1 MADLPEALKQY
12 LPAPFLLALTVAWW
26 MGGDS
31 LKDLFQEEI
40 AHPPAHIQIEDDRDH
55 LHRVVIEITPHSPKA
70 FEAVSIEVD
79 LVAKPDDITAQ
90 RAALDGS
97 HLKLDIRPKDNS
109 QDQFFA
115 DRLVGQSAPI
125 TLEQRETIE
134 ISLHETAGKAVRE
147 VWLHSKDRAPIAAS
161 ALNQRWPLTDS
172 VWRIV
177 LGLLGLLALYYLIK
191 FVVSL
196 FSKKAQRQLDEDVDF
211 LHNCLNGDAT
221 SVSRF
226 DRDLQPLI
234 DAGTTKYLRAFTD
247 AVREPARQTLIRH
260 EIFRRADTLPQIRKS
275 LSGEVQRFVITFCV
289 GMLKREYE
297 TIQKIGKTDAAKI
310 H

>member
-1 MADLPEALKQY
+1 MADLPEGLKKF
-12 LPAPFLLALTVAWW
+12 LPGPLLLAGTIAWW
-26 MGGDS
+26 MGGEP
-31 LKDLFQEEI
+31 LKDWIQEEI
-40 AHPPAHIQIEDDRDH
+40 ARPPAHVQIADESNH
-55 LHRVVIEITPHSPKA
+55 LHRVFIEVTSHSPKA
-70 FEAVSIEVD
+70 FEEVAVEID
-79 LVAKPDDITAQ
+79 LVAKPDDISAQ

-97 HLKLDIRPKDNS
+97 HVKLDIRPKLNS

-115 DRLVGQSAPI
+115 DRLVGQTAPI
-125 TLEQRETIE
+125 TLKQRETIE
-134 ISLHETAGKAVRE
+134 VSLHETAVKAVRE

-161 ALNQRWPLTDS
+161 ALNQRWPLTDI
-172 VWRIV
+172 VWRIG
-177 LGLLGLLALYYLIK
+177 LGLFAFLALYYLIK
-191 FVVSL
+191 FAVSL
-196 FSKKAQRQLDEDVDF
+196 FSKDAQRQLDEDIDF
-211 LHNCLNGDAT
+211 LHSCHNGDAT

-260 EIFRRADTLPQIRKS
+260 EIFRRADSLPQIRKS

-289 GMLKREYE
+289 GMLKLEYE